1 LSSDGLIVASTGL
14 YPLSADRYIPVRM
27 EFDNADIKYATL
39 LNWINWNLGD
49 DVIKKSIEYSD
60 FVPPQWMDTRVRR
73 QVQRFN
79 ILLKDKRLL
88 SNWLASEAETFVAL
102 HLLLETESTSLLE
115 AVDTSEHLGVQYFD
129 GAVMM
134 TYESPSRVAEDM
146 WNRDNPDL
154 AVKHGYDP
162 DVVNYKIETSLDV
175 RMSSAENG
183 GRGVY
188 VTQHIDK
195 GSYIGLE
202 QLVHSIE
209 ILPNA
214 LALLDSFSDVKSS
227 EQGFS
232 NKHNFLIF
240 CFEEYGWF
248 DDDLVSKNGP
258 FLKCKY

>member
-1 LSSDGLIVASTGL
+1 
-14 YPLSADRYIPVRM
+14 M
-27 EFDNADIKYATL
+27 EFDNVDMKYATL
-39 LNWINWNLGD
+39 LNWINWNLGG

-79 ILLKDKRLL
+79 ILLKDKSLL

-115 AVDTSEHLGVQYFD
+115 AVDTNEHLGVQYFD

-188 VTQHIDK
+188 ATQHIDK

-202 QLVHSIE
+202 RSVHSIE
-209 ILPNA
+209 LLPNA
-214 LALLDSFSDVKSS
+214 FALLESFSNAKYS

-232 NKHNFLIF
+232 NKHSLPFF
-240 CFEEYGWF
+240 WYDVYGWF
-248 DDDLVSKNGP
+248 VDDLVSKIYYKMDR
-258 FLKCKY
+258 F